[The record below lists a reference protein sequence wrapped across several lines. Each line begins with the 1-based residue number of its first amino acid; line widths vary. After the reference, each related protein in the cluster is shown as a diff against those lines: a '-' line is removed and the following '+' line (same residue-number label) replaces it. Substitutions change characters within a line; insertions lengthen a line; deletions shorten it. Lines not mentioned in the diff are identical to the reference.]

1 MRTKI
6 FYSIIILFLISPIS
20 SIFLKSNTFTQAQ
33 VVQYISPAPGSK
45 YNPIFTTIAIRYA
58 DLIDQNSISN
68 QLFNV
73 VGTISGKHEGTVK
86 LADDFKTIIFQ
97 PNQPFIHGESVQ
109 VSLQSGLLTMSGKNC
124 SGAEFEFLISKTDS
138 SSPII
143 LSAINDLISSEFVS
157 SQKVTSPNI
166 LGSNYITVP
175 SDFPQIHV
183 TTPANEM
190 DDGYIFASNF
200 IPSSAGGNVGSYL
213 LIIDNNGEPVYY
225 QRIPETTS
233 VTDFKKLDNGFL
245 AYWEGGRYHIL
256 DSSYNEV
263 KTITAGNGY
272 TYIDLHDLL
281 FLPNGHYIFMIYDPE
296 VIDMSQIAPG
306 GNQNA
311 IVIGAVIQEI
321 DTQGNVVFQW
331 NSFDHIPITD
341 TNRDLTTSRIDYV
354 HSNAIDLDK
363 DGNILLSSRHLDE
376 ITKIN
381 RQTGD
386 IIWRLGGKANQFA
399 FSTAPGISDTPYFYM
414 QHDIRRL
421 PNGDISLFD
430 NHNDH
435 TPMNS
440 RALEFSLD
448 EQNKTATL
456 VWEYRND
463 PDVFS
468 GFMGNVQ
475 HLPNGNILIG
485 WGGVS
490 SPNVTE
496 IKPDGTKLFEMGFD
510 SPYVNYRAF
519 RFPWHGYPTWAP
531 VLVLQSAEG
540 SVTLTFSWNG
550 ATDVS
555 KYWVYGGNSPDS
567 LSFISEVQKTHF
579 EDSIVLTGSEAG
591 YCYYQVRPV
600 NLVGNPYPIDKYSN
614 IAQNM
619 CNYTYLPL
627 ILSSTQ

>member
-1 MRTKI
+1 
-6 FYSIIILFLISPIS
+6 L
-20 SIFLKSNTFTQAQ
+20 
-33 VVQYISPAPGSK
+33 
-45 YNPIFTTIAIRYA
+45 
-58 DLIDQNSISN
+58 
-68 QLFNV
+68 
-73 VGTISGKHEGTVK
+73 
-86 LADDFKTIIFQ
+86 
-97 PNQPFIHGESVQ
+97 
-109 VSLQSGLLTMSGKNC
+109 
-124 SGAEFEFLISKTDS
+124 
-138 SSPII
+138 
-143 LSAINDLISSEFVS
+143 
-157 SQKVTSPNI
+157 
-166 LGSNYITVP
+166 
-175 SDFPQIHV
+175 
-183 TTPANEM
+183 
-190 DDGYIFASNF
+190 
-200 IPSSAGGNVGSYL
+200 
-213 LIIDNNGEPVYY
+213 DNNGEPVYY
-225 QRIPETTS
+225 QKVSDNVIA
-233 VTDFKKLDNGFL
+233 TDFKKLSNGFL
-245 AYWEGGRYHIL
+245 AYWDGTGGGAYHIL
-256 DSSYNEV
+256 NNNYKEV
-263 KTITAGNGY
+263 KKITPGNGY
-272 TYIDLHDLL
+272 YFVDEHDLQL
-281 FLPNGHYIFMIYDPE
+281 LPNNHYLILIYDPE
-296 VIDMSQIAPG
+296 TIDMSQIVPE
-306 GNQNA
+306 GNPEA
-311 IVIGAVIQEI
+311 TVIGVVIQEL
-321 DTQGNVVFQW
+321 DGDGNVVFQW

-341 TNRDLTTSRIDYV
+341 TNRDLTASRIDYV

-399 FSTAPGISDTPYFYM
+399 FSTAPGISDTPYFYK
-414 QHDIRRL
+414 QHDIRQL